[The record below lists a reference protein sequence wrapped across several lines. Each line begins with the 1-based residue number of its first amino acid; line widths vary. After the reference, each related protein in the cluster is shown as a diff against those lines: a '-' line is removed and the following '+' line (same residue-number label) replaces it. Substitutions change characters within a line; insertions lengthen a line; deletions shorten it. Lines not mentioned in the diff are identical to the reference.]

1 MLYEY
6 DPYKVTTIRIRKTD
20 FNILKDIAKE
30 DNRSI
35 NYIINKII
43 IEYITSHPDR
53 VKEAIIDD
61 ILD

>member
-53 VKEAIIDD
+53 INQNTSYD